1 MENNNLYHKSVLVN
15 EVLEY
20 LKPTANKVYVDATF
34 GAGGHTRAILELDPT
49 IQVIAF
55 DWDKNAIEINGPA
68 FQETYGDRFH
78 LMWSNFSNITNML
91 KAIGIK
97 QVDGILADFGT
108 SQYQIKQSA
117 GFSFNVDTPLDM
129 RMSPGHFRITAYD
142 IINKASEKELTDIF
156 YKYGQDSN
164 SKKIAKAII
173 EIRKTKNI
181 RTTKDLAQLIESI
194 VPRQGSKIHPATRVF
209 QALRIVINDELNNI
223 RSLLSQSVN
232 LLKENSPI
240 VCISFHSLE
249 DGMVKQFFRDHGDV
263 FNVLTRHVVTA
274 SDEELKNNPSSRS
287 AKLRAAEKK

>member
-20 LKPTANKVYVDATF
+20 LKPTANKIYVDATF
-34 GAGGHTRAILELDPT
+34 GAGGHTRAILESDPT
-49 IQVIAF
+49 IKVIAF

-68 FQETYGDRFH
+68 FQEIYGDRFH

-91 KAIGIK
+91 KTIGIK

-117 GFSFNVDTPLDM
+117 GFSFNVNTPLDM

-173 EIRKTKNI
+173 EIRKTEKI
-181 RTTKDLAQLIESI
+181 KTTKDLAQLIESI

-223 RSLLSQSVN
+223 RSLLSQSIN
-232 LLKENSPI
+232 LLKESSPI

-249 DGMVKQFFRDHGDV
+249 DSMVKQFFRDHSDV
-263 FNVLTRHVVTA
+263 FKVLTKHVVTA